1 MAKTLRIIAIVLMAL
16 TAVITIAS
24 GIGTRCAAW
33 GTPEELA
40 EWGMTELLP
49 YQGQYQLFVYLTI
62 LAGIA
67 QAVFFVGLIVG
78 KKWGYIGGL
87 ISLIAG
93 IIVAAIHVATSRSL
107 RGSSMPN
114 DMRLYASI
122 LTLLVMLALRLPGL
136 WGKLPYS
143 GASRDEPGAGAMPA
157 AMALV
162 LAGLTLATTPAWV
175 QATHIIGGYN
185 WADILRVPLLAAGA
199 GLALAGAALLAA
211 PMLRRRPASSQ
222 VSEESAAVVR

>member
-1 MAKTLRIIAIVLMAL
+1 MAKALRIIAIVLMAL

-49 YQGQYQLFVYLTI
+49 HQGQYQLFVYLTV
-62 LAGIA
+62 LAGIV
-67 QAVFFVGLIVG
+67 QAVFFVGLVIG

-87 ISLIAG
+87 IALIAG

-114 DMRLYASI
+114 DVRLYASI
-122 LTLLVMLALRLPGL
+122 LTLIVMLALRLPGRS
-136 WGKLPYS
+136 PHYHS
-143 GASRDEPGAGAMPA
+143 
-157 AMALV
+157 ALV
-162 LAGLTLATTPAWV
+162 AHLERGWSISQHRGSQQSRPCQRQSSSSSEQRHAQDVGPVVSADDVRRLYPCR
-175 QATHIIGGYN
+175 GGGECQP
-185 WADILRVPLLAAGA
+185 R
-199 GLALAGAALLAA
+199 
-211 PMLRRRPASSQ
+211 Q
-222 VSEESAAVVR
+222 HQ